1 MLFKIMGMRIDDA
14 RCSLDEDDFQ
24 HVKIVFPEA
33 PRVRYYRPLHFETV
47 LNFEKRESL
56 AVHLDHFKNG
66 LRFPLHPFVVEVMR
80 SFGVIPS
87 WLTPESIGYLISFII
102 KAKEAGLRPT
112 FSSFQTLFRL
122 TRKESCYFCFKSHPG
137 YCPVYVP
144 ESPDS
149 WKQRFIL
156 VSSSDWNEFQP
167 YTFSNFLNPTP
178 SHLLSEND
186 KWMLTVCDAG
196 VGTVPRLHEV
206 VTLKILED
214 FHIATVLH
222 PRGTW
227 AELRALYEEN
237 SYLNGHPTLYEISST
252 GEEDEDEEE
261 EEADDEYS
269 DGGDRDDTD

>member
-1 MLFKIMGMRIDDA
+1 MGMRIDDA
-14 RCSLDEDDFQ
+14 RCTLDEDDFQ

-33 PRVRYYRPLHFETV
+33 PRVRYYRPLHFETM
-47 LNFEKRESL
+47 LNFERSGPL
-56 AVHLDHFKNG
+56 VVHLDHFKNG
-66 LRFPLHPFVVEVMR
+66 LRFSLHPFVVEIL
-80 SFGVIPS
+80 SGFGMIPS
-87 WLTPESIGYLISFII
+87 WITPESIGYLISFLI

-112 FSSFQTLFRL
+112 LSSFQIVFQLMC
-122 TRKESCYFCFKSHPG
+122 KETCYFYFKPRPG

-144 ESPDS
+144 ESLES

-167 YTFSNFLNPTP
+167 YTFSIYLNPTP

-186 KWMLTVCDAG
+186 KWMLTVCNAG
-196 VGTVPRLHEV
+196 VGTVLRLHEV
-206 VTLKILED
+206 VTLENLKD
-214 FHIATVLH
+214 FYIATVLH
-222 PRGTW
+222 LRGTW
-227 AELRALYEEN
+227 AELRALYGEN

-261 EEADDEYS
+261 EDADDEYS